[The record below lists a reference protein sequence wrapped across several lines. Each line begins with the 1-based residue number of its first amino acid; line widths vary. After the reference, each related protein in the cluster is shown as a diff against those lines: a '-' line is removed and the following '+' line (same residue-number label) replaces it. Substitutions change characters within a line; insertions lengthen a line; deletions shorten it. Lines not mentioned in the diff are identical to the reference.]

1 MAMIK
6 MTVIGNIGADAVQRE
21 TNGRKYTTFNVAVST
36 KFKNQDGSETERT
49 TWISCAR
56 DGQSPIDQWLKK
68 GRQVYVEGTPSVSMY
83 TDNQGHPNCNLK
95 LAVHRIEL
103 LGGKDETTQ
112 PQAAGQATAPPQA
125 AAAPQQPQAEG
136 GTEDDLPF

>member
-1 MAMIK
+1 

-68 GRQVYVEGTPSVSMY
+68 GRQVYMEGTPSVSMY

-95 LAVHRIEL
+95 LAVHRIDL
-103 LGGKDETTQ
+103 LGGKDESQ
-112 PQAAGQATAPPQA
+112 PQAAAPAAAPTPQA
-125 AAAPQQPQAEG
+125 AAQAQQEG
-136 GTEDDLPF
+136 TDDLPF

>member
-36 KFKNQDGSETERT
+36 KFKNQDGTETERT
-49 TWISCAR
+49 TWISCSR
-56 DGQSPIDQWLKK
+56 DGQSTIDQWLKK

-83 TDNQGHPNCNLK
+83 TDNQGHQNCNLK

-112 PQAAGQATAPPQA
+112 SQAAGQAPAQ
-125 AAAPQQPQAEG
+125 AAPQQPQAEG

>member
-103 LGGKDETTQ
+103 LGGKDEQNQQQAQAAAPT
-112 PQAAGQATAPPQA
+112 PQAAPQA
-125 AAAPQQPQAEG
+125 QQD
-136 GTEDDLPF
+136 GTDDLPF

>member
-68 GRQVYVEGTPSVSMY
+68 GRQVYIEGTPSVSLY

-103 LGGKDETTQ
+103 LGGKDENQ
-112 PQAAGQATAPPQA
+112 PQAAQQAQAT
-125 AAAPQQPQAEG
+125 PQQPPQQKQEAEN
-136 GTEDDLPF
+136 EDLPF

>member
-21 TNGRKYTTFNVAVST
+21 TNGRKYTTFNVAVSS
-36 KFKNQDGSETERT
+36 KYKNQDGTETERT

-56 DGQSPIDQWLKK
+56 DGQSPVDQWLKR
-68 GRQVYVEGTPSVSMY
+68 GRQVYMEGTPSVSMF

-103 LGGKDETTQ
+103 LGGRDENQQQNQQQQTLT
-112 PQAAGQATAPPQA
+112 PQAGQD
-125 AAAPQQPQAEG
+125 G
-136 GTEDDLPF
+136 VPFL

>member
-1 MAMIK
+1 MIK

-56 DGQSPIDQWLKK
+56 DGQSQIDQWLKK
-68 GRQVYVEGTPSVSMY
+68 GRQVYVEGTPSVSLY
-83 TDNQGHPNCNLK
+83 TDNQGHPNCNMK

-103 LGGKDETTQ
+103 LGGKDEQNQ
-112 PQAAGQATAPPQA
+112 PQAAAPGQPPQ
-125 AAAPQQPQAEG
+125 QKQEG
-136 GTEDDLPF
+136 EDEALPF

>member
-21 TNGRKYTTFNVAVST
+21 TNGRKYTTFNVAVSS
-36 KFKNQDGSETERT
+36 KYKNQDGTETERT

-68 GRQVYVEGTPSVSMY
+68 GRQVYMEGTPSVSMF

-103 LGGKDETTQ
+103 LGGKDENQQQNQQQQTLT
-112 PQAAGQATAPPQA
+112 PQAGQDGAPF
-125 AAAPQQPQAEG
+125 
-136 GTEDDLPF
+136 L

>member
-56 DGQSPIDQWLKK
+56 DGQSPIDQWLKR
-68 GRQVYVEGTPSVSMY
+68 GRQVYVEGTPSVSMF

-103 LGGKDETTQ
+103 LGGRDESQQQNQQQQTLT
-112 PQAAGQATAPPQA
+112 PQAGQD
-125 AAAPQQPQAEG
+125 G
-136 GTEDDLPF
+136 VPFL

>member
-21 TNGRKYTTFNVAVST
+21 TNGRKYTTFNVAVSS

-95 LAVHRIEL
+95 LAVYRIEL
-103 LGGKDETTQ
+103 LGGKDENQ
-112 PQAAGQATAPPQA
+112 Q
-125 AAAPQQPQAEG
+125 QQPQVAPQPQQQKQEAG
-136 GTEDDLPF
+136 ENEDLPF

>member
-56 DGQSPIDQWLKK
+56 DGQSPIDQWLKR

-103 LGGKDETTQ
+103 LGGKDEQSQ
-112 PQAAGQATAPPQA
+112 PQAAAPAAAPTPQA
-125 AAAPQQPQAEG
+125 APQAQQEG
-136 GTEDDLPF
+136 TDDLPF

>member
-1 MAMIK
+1 MIK

-36 KFKNQDGSETERT
+36 KYKNQDGTETERT

-56 DGQSPIDQWLKK
+56 DGQAPIDQWLKR
-68 GRQVYVEGTPSVSMY
+68 GRQVYLEGTPSVSMF

-103 LGGKDETTQ
+103 LGGKDENQQQNQQQQTLT
-112 PQAAGQATAPPQA
+112 PQAGQDGAPF
-125 AAAPQQPQAEG
+125 
-136 GTEDDLPF
+136 L

>member
-1 MAMIK
+1 MIK

-56 DGQSPIDQWLKK
+56 DGQSPIDQWLKR

-103 LGGKDETTQ
+103 LGGKDEQ
-112 PQAAGQATAPPQA
+112 NQQQAAAPAAAPAPQA
-125 AAAPQQPQAEG
+125 AAQVQQEG
-136 GTEDDLPF
+136 TDDLPF

>member
-36 KFKNQDGSETERT
+36 KYKNQDGSETERT

-56 DGQSPIDQWLKK
+56 DGQSPIDQWLKR
-68 GRQVYVEGTPSVSMY
+68 GRQVYMEGTPSVSMF

-103 LGGKDETTQ
+103 LGGRDENQQQNQQQQTLT
-112 PQAAGQATAPPQA
+112 PQAGQDGAPF
-125 AAAPQQPQAEG
+125 
-136 GTEDDLPF
+136 L

>member
-103 LGGKDETTQ
+103 LGGKDEQNQ
-112 PQAAGQATAPPQA
+112 PQAAAPAAAPTPQA
-125 AAAPQQPQAEG
+125 AAQAQQEG
-136 GTEDDLPF
+136 TDDLPF

>member
-1 MAMIK
+1 MK
-6 MTVIGNIGADAVQRE
+6 LTVIGNIGADAVQRE
-21 TNGRKYTTFNVAVST
+21 TNGRKYTTFNVAVSS
-36 KFKNQDGSETERT
+36 KFKNQDGTETERT

-83 TDNQGHPNCNLK
+83 TDSQGHPSCNLK
-95 LAVHRIEL
+95 LSVHRIEL
-103 LGGKDETTQ
+103 LGGKDESQ
-112 PQAAGQATAPPQA
+112 LQAAGQAPAPPQG
-125 AAAPQQPQAEG
+125 AAAPTPPTQQE

>member
-56 DGQSPIDQWLKK
+56 DGQSPIDQWLKR

-103 LGGKDETTQ
+103 LGGKDEQ
-112 PQAAGQATAPPQA
+112 NQQQAAAPAAAPAPQAAEQA
-125 AAAPQQPQAEG
+125 QQEG
-136 GTEDDLPF
+136 TDDLPF

>member
-1 MAMIK
+1 MAMNK

-21 TNGRKYTTFNVAVST
+21 TNGRKYTTFNVAVSS
-36 KFKNQDGSETERT
+36 KYKNQDGTETERT

-56 DGQSPIDQWLKK
+56 DGQSPIDQWLKR
-68 GRQVYVEGTPSVSMY
+68 GRQVYVEGTPSVSMF

-103 LGGKDETTQ
+103 LGGRDESQQQNQQQQTLT
-112 PQAAGQATAPPQA
+112 PQAGQD
-125 AAAPQQPQAEG
+125 G
-136 GTEDDLPF
+136 VPFL

>member
-1 MAMIK
+1 

-21 TNGRKYTTFNVAVST
+21 TNGRKYTTFNVAVSS

-68 GRQVYVEGTPSVSMY
+68 GRQVYVEGTPSVSLY
-83 TDNQGHPNCNLK
+83 TDNGGHPQCAIR

-103 LGGKDETTQ
+103 LGGKGETTQ
-112 PQAAGQATAPPQA
+112 PQAAGQAPAQ
-125 AAAPQQPQAEG
+125 AAPQQPQAEG
-136 GTEDDLPF
+136 GTDDDLPF

>member
-36 KFKNQDGSETERT
+36 KYKNQDGTETERT

-56 DGQSPIDQWLKK
+56 DGQSPVDQWLKK
-68 GRQVYVEGTPSVSMY
+68 GRQVYMEGTPSVSLY

-103 LGGKDETTQ
+103 LGGRDENQQQNQQQQQQTLT
-112 PQAAGQATAPPQA
+112 PQAGQD
-125 AAAPQQPQAEG
+125 G
-136 GTEDDLPF
+136 VPFL

>member
-56 DGQSPIDQWLKK
+56 DGQSPIDQWLKR

-103 LGGKDETTQ
+103 LGGKDEQ
-112 PQAAGQATAPPQA
+112 NQSQA
-125 AAAPQQPQAEG
+125 AAPAAAPTPQAQQEG
-136 GTEDDLPF
+136 TDDLPF

>member
-36 KFKNQDGSETERT
+36 KYKNQDGSETERT

-56 DGQSPIDQWLKK
+56 DGQSPIDQWLKR
-68 GRQVYVEGTPSVSMY
+68 GRQIYVEGTPSVSLY

-103 LGGKDETTQ
+103 LGGKDEQ
-112 PQAAGQATAPPQA
+112 QQQAPQQAQA
-125 AAAPQQPQAEG
+125 AAQQQPPQQKQEG
-136 GTEDDLPF
+136 ENEDLPF

>member
-1 MAMIK
+1 MIK

-21 TNGRKYTTFNVAVST
+21 TNGRKYTTFNVAVSS

-56 DGQSPIDQWLKK
+56 DGQSPIDQWLKR
-68 GRQVYVEGTPSVSMY
+68 GRQVYVEGTPSVSLY
-83 TDNQGHPNCNLK
+83 TDNQGHPQCAMR

-112 PQAAGQATAPPQA
+112 PQAAGQAPASPQ
-125 AAAPQQPQAEG
+125 AAPQQPQAEG
-136 GTEDDLPF
+136 GTDDDLPF

>member
-36 KFKNQDGSETERT
+36 KFKNQDGTETERT

-56 DGQSPIDQWLKK
+56 DGQSPVDQWLKK
-68 GRQVYVEGTPSVSMY
+68 GRQVYMEGTPSVSMF
-83 TDNQGHPNCNLK
+83 TDSQGHPNCNLK

-103 LGGKDETTQ
+103 LGGKDESQ
-112 PQAAGQATAPPQA
+112 PQAAAPAAAPTPQA
-125 AAAPQQPQAEG
+125 AAQAQQEG
-136 GTEDDLPF
+136 ADDLPF

>member
-36 KFKNQDGSETERT
+36 KYKNQDGTETERT

-56 DGQSPIDQWLKK
+56 DGQSPVDQWLKR
-68 GRQVYVEGTPSVSMY
+68 GRQVYMEGTPSVSMF

-103 LGGKDETTQ
+103 LGGRDENQQQNQQQQTLT
-112 PQAAGQATAPPQA
+112 PQAGQD
-125 AAAPQQPQAEG
+125 G
-136 GTEDDLPF
+136 VPFL

>member
-103 LGGKDETTQ
+103 LGAKDESQ
-112 PQAAGQATAPPQA
+112 PQAAAP
-125 AAAPQQPQAEG
+125 AAAPTPQASAQAQQEG
-136 GTEDDLPF
+136 TDDLPF

>member
-21 TNGRKYTTFNVAVST
+21 TNGRKYTTFNVAVSS
-36 KFKNQDGSETERT
+36 KYKNQDGTETERT

-56 DGQSPIDQWLKK
+56 DGQSPVDQWLKR
-68 GRQVYVEGTPSVSMY
+68 GRQVYLEGTPSVSMF

-103 LGGKDETTQ
+103 LGGKDENQQQNQQQQQQTLT
-112 PQAAGQATAPPQA
+112 PQAGQDGAPF
-125 AAAPQQPQAEG
+125 
-136 GTEDDLPF
+136 L

>member
-112 PQAAGQATAPPQA
+112 PQAAGQAPAQ
-125 AAAPQQPQAEG
+125 AAPQQPQAEG
-136 GTEDDLPF
+136 GTEDDLPC

>member
-21 TNGRKYTTFNVAVST
+21 TNGRKYTTFNVAVSS
-36 KFKNQDGSETERT
+36 KYKNQDGTETERT

-56 DGQSPIDQWLKK
+56 DGQSPVDQWLKR
-68 GRQVYVEGTPSVSMY
+68 GRQVYMEGTPSVSMF

-103 LGGKDETTQ
+103 LGGKDENQQQNQQQQTLT
-112 PQAAGQATAPPQA
+112 PQAGQDGAPF
-125 AAAPQQPQAEG
+125 
-136 GTEDDLPF
+136 L

>member
-36 KFKNQDGSETERT
+36 KYKNQDGTETERT

-56 DGQSPIDQWLKK
+56 DGQSPVDQWLKR
-68 GRQVYVEGTPSVSMY
+68 GRQVYLEGTPSVSMF

-103 LGGKDETTQ
+103 LGGRDENQQQNQQQQQQTLT
-112 PQAAGQATAPPQA
+112 PQAGQDGAPF
-125 AAAPQQPQAEG
+125 
-136 GTEDDLPF
+136 L

>member
-1 MAMIK
+1 MIK

-56 DGQSPIDQWLKK
+56 DGQSPIDQWLKR

-103 LGGKDETTQ
+103 LGGKDEQ
-112 PQAAGQATAPPQA
+112 NQQQAAAPAAAPSPQA
-125 AAAPQQPQAEG
+125 AAQVQQEG
-136 GTEDDLPF
+136 TDDLPF

>member
-21 TNGRKYTTFNVAVST
+21 TNGRKYTTFNVAVSS
-36 KFKNQDGSETERT
+36 KYKNQDGTETERT

-56 DGQSPIDQWLKK
+56 DGQSPIDQWLKR
-68 GRQVYVEGTPSVSMY
+68 GRQVYVEGTPSVSMF

-103 LGGKDETTQ
+103 LGGRDESQQQNQQQQTLT
-112 PQAAGQATAPPQA
+112 PQAGQD
-125 AAAPQQPQAEG
+125 G
-136 GTEDDLPF
+136 VPFL

>member
-1 MAMIK
+1 MIK

-56 DGQSPIDQWLKK
+56 DGQSPIDQWLKR

-103 LGGKDETTQ
+103 LGGKDEQNQQQAAAPAASPT
-112 PQAAGQATAPPQA
+112 PQAAEQA
-125 AAAPQQPQAEG
+125 QQEG
-136 GTEDDLPF
+136 ADDLPF

>member
-36 KFKNQDGSETERT
+36 KFKNQDGTETERT

-68 GRQVYVEGTPSVSMY
+68 GRQVYIEGTPSVSMY

-103 LGGKDETTQ
+103 LGGKDENQQQAPQ
-112 PQAAGQATAPPQA
+112 PQAAPEQPPQ
-125 AAAPQQPQAEG
+125 QKQEG
-136 GTEDDLPF
+136 ENEDLPF